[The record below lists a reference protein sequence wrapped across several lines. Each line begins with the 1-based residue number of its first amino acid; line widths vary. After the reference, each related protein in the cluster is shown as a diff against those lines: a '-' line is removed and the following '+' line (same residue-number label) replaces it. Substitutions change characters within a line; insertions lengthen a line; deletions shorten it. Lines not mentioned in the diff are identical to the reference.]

1 MNNKNK
7 QESLWRWT
15 FQFSYFIMS
24 KIINEAKCQRLTLVI
39 LEAWKAAIRRIT
51 VQGKPKEIV

>member
-1 MNNKNK
+1 
-7 QESLWRWT
+7 
-15 FQFSYFIMS
+15 MS